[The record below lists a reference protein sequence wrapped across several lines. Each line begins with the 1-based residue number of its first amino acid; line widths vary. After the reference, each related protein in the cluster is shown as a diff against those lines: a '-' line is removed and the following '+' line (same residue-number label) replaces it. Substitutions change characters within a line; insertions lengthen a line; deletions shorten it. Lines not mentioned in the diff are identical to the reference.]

1 MFKKTLGCLVVVG
14 WMLGAPNMAMA
25 APETHPAGD
34 WTCPCPGGEKPM
46 GGASSCD
53 EVCYGS
59 SRSSTPSR
67 DYEAERRAQEQAE
80 AERRAEAERQAEL
93 ERQRKA
99 EEERRRQE
107 EADRQA
113 KFIRD
118 RDDAAGSLRGSTGMN
133 ITPNTSGGTV
143 LRGSTPLKAEPG
155 LKDALKD
162 TGLRGT
168 QPAKNAAKSEQQKA
182 WQQVHCAAFIAQYA
196 LAALQ
201 TKGDY
206 DEFSTLSVQAFKAL
220 DGQQPNVECGTAPA
234 FPNMNGK
241 TVDMDRVISTERQV
255 LERATKIAERMK
267 QRGDKPGSMQ
277 PTMTKPPANET
288 QIEKVRRE
296 QRELNVINT
305 AKNTGK
311 TQQEINQQEKD
322 RKELANLVIRNNDL
336 ESGKLVDRSYKGLE

>member
-1 MFKKTLGCLVVVG
+1 MFKKTLGCLVMVG
-14 WMLGAPNMAMA
+14 WMLVANIATA
-25 APETHPAGD
+25 APETHPIGD
-34 WTCPCPGGEKPM
+34 WMCPCSGGEKPM
-46 GGASSCD
+46 GGASSCE

-107 EADRQA
+107 EAERQA

-118 RDDAAGSLRGSTGMN
+118 RDVTAGSLRGSTG
-133 ITPNTSGGTV
+133 TSTSGMGQ
-143 LRGSTPLKAEPG
+143 LRGSTSLKVETG
-155 LKDALKD
+155 LKDSLND

-168 QPAKNAAKSEQQKA
+168 SPAKKTANSAQERA
-182 WQQVHCAAFIAQYA
+182 WQQVHCAAYIAQYA
-196 LAALQ
+196 LSALQ

-206 DEFSTLSVQAFKAL
+206 DEFGTLSVQAFRAL
-220 DGQQPNVECGTAPA
+220 DGQQPNVECGKAPA
-234 FPNMNGK
+234 FPDMKGK
-241 TVDMDRVISTERQV
+241 AVDMDRVIASEHQV
-255 LERATKIAERMK
+255 LDRATKIAERMK

-277 PTMTKPPANET
+277 PNMTKPPANES
-288 QIEKVRRE
+288 QIERVRRE

-305 AKNTGK
+305 TKNTGK
-311 TQQEINQQEKD
+311 TQQEIYQQEKD
-322 RKELANLVIRNNDL
+322 RKELANLVIKNNEL
-336 ESGKLVDRSYKGLE
+336 ESGKLVDVSYKGPQL